1 MTESLPSIPEKS
13 PLSAAE
19 CVKQVSKLLR
29 QLEASGLQ
37 YNPAQPLPAEAVE
50 HILITDE
57 WYCKSCGNTDL
68 KMCPETGKPHRRHLV
83 RVAQEILRL
92 VGSKT
97 GQIVVR
103 PPNLTASMNGRSRL
117 RSQRR
122 ITMNPHALLLAY
134 YYAVLP
140 SNEVDGLISECAQH
154 LVELLEQLKVYG
166 SQEEVDEQYAAAL
179 LSSIGT
185 TWQEYSKKAA
195 EDLRS
200 LKGADRRACRSVLV
214 KGTKEA
220 YVAASRELRKTPSNK
235 DLRSF
240 VGLLHDRLSRLTSQ
254 EDLNELEATMREAQR
269 EEEEEEKAKE
279 NEREVGKDKEREAS
293 APQKTPASLQ
303 LATPPAPMLLL
314 SEGNT
319 SGSETEPIPPVVMG
333 PALPP
338 NWYVDEHGRSRPP
351 VTDPLQ
357 IRREKYVR
365 LEFRAKKAYETVI
378 KVPEPKKD
386 PWQEQIVSSLNEAQ
400 FALLAEQCNRQPP
413 DLQSIPRFLNLVI
426 EGLLNALPRRL
437 RSQTEQELR
446 DVLDWRVVR
455 RSVMGSPGNIAALM
469 RYVMGKVVEYG
480 SSARAEETRKLAE
493 ELGKNLETCT
503 PDLGTAVSNTFRV
516 MLSSI
521 RQLHEDVA
529 QYSLMFIT
537 QQLRENAVSYI
548 REFISECHA
557 NVDQWESSL
566 SFIRRYFNDIRVKQ
580 WANSPA
586 AVSVTALTE
595 QEKCLRGS
603 LLYGLLDLL
612 RSGGIQSADRWHD
625 YPTECFYFEKSV
637 VFFAANT
644 VQESSLLLLLSGS
657 VSTVLRGKGID
668 SRVVNDILKQ
678 LHDKFIHLLSEQ
690 LTLVYLK
697 SSVTSLIDDAI
708 TQKKV
713 STALTESEINQ
724 IHGAVDKMTDTTGP
738 LYLAFEKR
746 VISFI
751 EAILAHGQTD
761 PPPLGLV
768 TDTLRRLASLLHHM
782 LDFNWEVYQPFYK
795 DMLRYVTDGES
806 AN

>member
-1 MTESLPSIPEKS
+1 MAETSPSIPQKS
-13 PLSAAE
+13 PPSAAE
-19 CVKQVSKLLR
+19 CVKQVSKFLR
-29 QLEASGLQ
+29 QFEASGLQ
-37 YNPAQPLPAEAVE
+37 YNPAHPLPPEAVE

-57 WYCKSCGNTDL
+57 WYCKSCGNTNL
-68 KMCPETGKPHRRHLV
+68 KMCPETGRPHRRHLV
-83 RVAQEILRL
+83 RVAQEILRRI
-92 VGSKT
+92 GSKT

-122 ITMNPHALLLAY
+122 ITMNPHALLLSY

-140 SNEVDGLISECAQH
+140 SNEVDGIISECAQH
-154 LVELLEQLKVYG
+154 LVELFEQLKVYG
-166 SQEEVDEQYAAAL
+166 AQEVVDEQYAAAL

-195 EDLRS
+195 EDLCS

-214 KGTKEA
+214 MGTKEA
-220 YVAASRELRKTPSNK
+220 YVAASRELRKTPANK
-235 DLRSF
+235 DLQAF
-240 VGLLHDRLSRLTSQ
+240 VVLLHDRLVRLTSQ

-269 EEEEEEKAKE
+269 EEEEEEDEKG
-279 NEREVGKDKEREAS
+279 NNTEREKDKEREGPVA
-293 APQKTPASLQ
+293 QRTPANFQ

-319 SGSETEPIPPVVMG
+319 SGSEAEPVLPVVMG
-333 PALPP
+333 PVLPP

-351 VTDPLQ
+351 TTDPLQ
-357 IRREKYVR
+357 IRREKYVQ
-365 LEFRAKKAYETVI
+365 LEFRARKAYETVI

-386 PWQEQIVSSLNEAQ
+386 PWKEQIVSSLNEAQ
-400 FALLAEQCNRQPP
+400 LALLAEQCNRQPP
-413 DLQSIPRFLNLVI
+413 DLQNIPRFLNLVI
-426 EGLLNALPRRL
+426 EGLLNSLPRRL

-446 DVLDWRVVR
+446 DVLDWRIVR

-469 RYVMGKVVEYG
+469 RYVMGKVAEYG
-480 SSARAEETRKLAE
+480 SSARAEKTRKLAE
-493 ELGKNLETCT
+493 ELAKNLETCT
-503 PDLGTAVSNTFRV
+503 PDLGTAVANTFRV

-521 RQLHEDVA
+521 RQLHEDIA
-529 QYSLMFIT
+529 QYSLLFIT
-537 QQLRENAVSYI
+537 QQLRDNAVAYI

-557 NVDQWESSL
+557 SVDQWESSL
-566 SFIRRYFNDIRVKQ
+566 AFIRRYFNDTRVKE
-580 WANSPA
+580 WANSPVA
-586 AVSVTALTE
+586 ISPTTLTE
-595 QEKCLRGS
+595 EEKCLRGS

-612 RSGGIQSADRWHD
+612 RSGGIQTADRWHD

-657 VSTVLRGKGID
+657 ISTVLRGKGID

-690 LTLVYLK
+690 LTLPYLK
-697 SSVTSLIDDAI
+697 TSVTSLIDDAL
-708 TQKKV
+708 TQRKA
-713 STALTESEINQ
+713 SPALTESEINQ
-724 IHGAVDKMTDTTGP
+724 IHGSVDKMTDTTGP

-746 VISFI
+746 VLSFI

-768 TDTLRRLASLLHHM
+768 TDSLRRLASLLQHM
-782 LDFNWEVYQPFYK
+782 LAFNWEVYQPFYK
-795 DMLRYVTDGES
+795 DMLRYVTDGGS
-806 AN
+806 AS